1 MPGAFLTVRMEKMW
15 ERLMCHSSGQ
25 YLAPGGVCGRGACQM
40 LGLVGADC
48 ELRVAAAVHAP
59 LVDVGRAL
67 DHVLHTGIMPL
78 TQQGRYDQD

>member
-1 MPGAFLTVRMEKMW
+1 
-15 ERLMCHSSGQ
+15 MCHLSSC
-25 YLAPGGVCGRGACQM
+25 YLASGSVCGRGACQM
-40 LGLVGADC
+40 LGLVSANR

-78 TQQGRYDQD
+78 TQQGWYERA